1 MLVEVETRIK
11 TIQPL
16 YADHRDG
23 DHGLTAQEIARQS
36 DIPLVNAE
44 AVLAIWQRWGMSASL
59 ATVIATGFRTA
70 GKRFAYKIK

>member
-44 AVLAIWQRWGMSASL
+44 AVLAIWQRWGYV
-59 ATVIATGFRTA
+59 VIGDGNRYRLTDA

>member
-1 MLVEVETRIK
+1 MLIEIETRIK

-44 AVLAIWQRWGMSASL
+44 AVLAIWQRWGNVMIDDGNRYRL
-59 ATVIATGFRTA
+59 TDA
-70 GKRFAYKIK
+70 GIKFADKLK